1 MSSPDTEALP
11 PAKPAVTPA
20 AVTTEPG
27 VYLLKDA
34 GGQVI
39 YVGKAR
45 NLRRR
50 LAAYFK
56 PSGHA
61 DPKVGALAKR
71 VAAVETVIT
80 RTEKEALILE
90 STLIKRHRPRY
101 NVVLKDDKRY
111 PSLRLDPTE
120 PFPRF
125 TIVRKIGED
134 DALYFGPFASAHAVR
149 EALGIIT
156 KTFKLRKCKAS
167 EFRTRTRPCL
177 HCQMSGCLAPCCR
190 DVDPAVYQEQVQEAI
205 LFLKG
210 RTDELIRKIRAQM
223 AAAATACA
231 FEKAARLR
239 DKLFALE
246 RTVEKQIAVTTDF
259 GDRDVFAAAAAGGAA
274 VLVQFSVRGG
284 FLGPTRRHALPE
296 SLAPAAEMLGAFIR
310 QAYGPGAFVPAEII
324 VSHVLEDGP
333 LLAEW
338 LSAKAGRTVR
348 LVRPR
353 RGEKVRL
360 MEMAR
365 RNAEN
370 ELGRLA
376 AGRHAGQELL
386 ARLRQRLGLSREP
399 RRIECFD
406 ISTLMG
412 SESVAGMVVFV
423 DAAPAPAAYRQFVIR
438 TVDGP
443 DDYAALSEVLRR
455 RFAAEGAGAPLPDL
469 VMLDG
474 GRGQLGIGVAV
485 MRELGLTGAFDVI
498 GIAKKDERRG
508 ETRDKIF
515 VPGRV
520 NPVNFGRDEDL
531 RLFLQRV
538 RDETHRF
545 AIQFHRRRRRKSSL
559 RSALDAVR
567 GIGPA
572 RKARLL
578 KHFGSIAGI
587 REATL
592 ETIGA
597 LPGFNRAMAAAIQR
611 ELGARDDPGAAG

>member
-1 MSSPDTEALP
+1 MRRPDAPISP
-11 PAKPAVTPA
+11 PAEPAVTPA
-20 AVTTEPG
+20 EVTTEPG

-56 PSGHA
+56 PSAHA
-61 DPKVGALAKR
+61 DPKVEALRSR

-111 PSLRLDPTE
+111 PSLRLDPAE
-120 PFPRF
+120 KFPRF

-134 DALYFGPFASAHAVR
+134 HALYFGPFASAHAVR
-149 EALGIIT
+149 ETLGIIT

-190 DVDPAVYQEQVQEAI
+190 EVDPTVYQEQVQEAV

-210 RTDELIRKIRAQM
+210 RTDELIRKTRAQM
-223 AAAATACA
+223 EAASAACE

-246 RTVEKQIAVTTDF
+246 RTVEKQVAVTTDF
-259 GDRDVFAAAAAGGAA
+259 GDRDVFAAATAGGAA
-274 VLVQFSVRGG
+274 VLVHFSVRGG

-296 SLAPAAEMLGAFIR
+296 SLAPAAELLGTFIR
-310 QAYGPGAFVPAEII
+310 QAYGPGTFVPGEII
-324 VSHVLEDGP
+324 VSHLLEDAP

-338 LSAKAGRTVR
+338 LCAKAGRTVR
-348 LVRPR
+348 LIHPR
-353 RGEKVRL
+353 RGEKTRL

-370 ELGRLA
+370 ELALLV
-376 AGRHAGQELL
+376 AGRKAEEDLL
-386 ARLRQRLGLSREP
+386 ARLRRRLGLSREP

-423 DAAPAPAAYRQFVIR
+423 DAAPATAAYRQFVIR

-443 DDYAALSEVLRR
+443 DDYASLAEVLRR
-455 RFAAEGAGAPLPDL
+455 RFAAERADAHLPDL

-474 GRGQLGIGVAV
+474 GRGQLGIGAAV
-485 MRELGLTGAFDVI
+485 VRELGLTGAFDLI

-520 NPVNFGRDEDL
+520 NPVTFGRDEDL

-538 RDETHRF
+538 RDEAHRF
-545 AIQFHRRRRRKSSL
+545 AIEFHRRRRRKSSL

-578 KHFGSIAGI
+578 KHFGSIAAI
-587 REATL
+587 RAAAPE
-592 ETIGA
+592 EIDA
-597 LPGFNRAMAAAIQR
+597 LPGFNRAMAEAILR
-611 ELGARDDPGAAG
+611 ELGPRAAP

>member
-1 MSSPDTEALP
+1 MSAPDADSSP
-11 PAKPAVTPA
+11 PAAPAVA
-20 AVTTEPG
+20 LSEVTTEPG
-27 VYLLKDA
+27 VYLLKDR
-34 GGQVI
+34 GGQVL

-61 DPKVGALAKR
+61 DPKTAALAHR

-111 PSLRLDPTE
+111 PSLRLDPSE
-120 PFPRF
+120 KYPRF
-125 TIVRKIGED
+125 TIVRKIGGD

-149 EALGIIT
+149 ETLAVIT
-156 KTFKLRKCKAS
+156 KTFKLRQCKAS
-167 EFRTRTRPCL
+167 EYRTRTRPCL

-210 RTDELIRKIRAQM
+210 RTDELIRKIRGEM
-223 AAAATACA
+223 EAASAACA
-231 FEKAARLR
+231 FERAARLR

-259 GDRDVFAAAAAGGAA
+259 GDRDLFAAAASGGAA

-296 SLAPAAEMLGAFIR
+296 SLAPAAEMLSAFIR
-310 QAYGPGAFVPAEII
+310 QAYGPGTFVPAEII
-324 VSHVLEDGP
+324 VSHVLEDAS

-338 LSAKAGRTVR
+338 LSSAAGRTVR
-348 LVRPR
+348 LIRPR
-353 RGEKVRL
+353 RGEKRRL
-360 MEMAR
+360 LEMAR

-370 ELGRLA
+370 ELALLA
-376 AGRHAGQELL
+376 AGRKAEEELL
-386 ARLRQRLGLSREP
+386 ARLRRRLGLRREP
-399 RRIECFD
+399 HRIECFD

-423 DAAPAPAAYRQFVIR
+423 DAKPAPGAYRKFVIR
-438 TVDGP
+438 SVEGP

-455 RFAAEGAGAPLPDL
+455 RFASGGDESPLPDL

-474 GRGQLGIGVAV
+474 GRGQLGIGAAV
-485 MRELGLTGAFDVI
+485 VRELGLEGVFDLV
-498 GIAKKDERRG
+498 GIAKRDERRG

-515 VPGRV
+515 LPGRV

-545 AIQFHRRRRRKSSL
+545 AIAFHRRRRRKSSL
-559 RSALDAVR
+559 RSALDAVP

-578 KHFGSIAGI
+578 KHFGSIAAI
-587 REATL
+587 RAATPEA
-592 ETIGA
+592 IGA

-611 ELGARDDPGAAG
+611 ELGPREEP